1 METSFVSFSRKIHE
15 ELRTADA
22 DIMEIKHEIEKLNQK
37 IDMVIRE
44 LKLAAG
50 KDELTTIKRYLD
62 MWDLT
67 RFATRDEV
75 EKMIT
80 ERDEE
85 SNSAK
90 LVRKDL

>member
-1 METSFVSFSRKIHE
+1 MGMKREFEKI
-15 ELRTADA
+15 
-22 DIMEIKHEIEKLNQK
+22 NQK

-50 KDELTTIKRYLD
+50 KDELITIKRYLD

-75 EKMIT
+75 EKMLA

-85 SNSAK
+85 SNSPK
-90 LVRKDL
+90 LIERDRKVI